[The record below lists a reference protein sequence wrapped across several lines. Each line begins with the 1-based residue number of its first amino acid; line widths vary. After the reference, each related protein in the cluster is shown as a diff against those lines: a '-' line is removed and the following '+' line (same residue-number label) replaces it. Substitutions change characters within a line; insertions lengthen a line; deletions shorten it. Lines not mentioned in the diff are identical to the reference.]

1 MLLQSRPSYPP
12 SHVKWR
18 GAGYWQALNQH
29 LCSAALQPW
38 QLQNQIHSIPNVRV
52 KPPGSVLEDRPIEH
66 NVKARLPMS
75 RP

>member
-1 MLLQSRPSYPP
+1 MLKQSRPSHSP

-18 GAGYWQALNQH
+18 GAGYWQGLNQH
-29 LCSAALQPW
+29 LCSAALQP
-38 QLQNQIHSIPNVRV
+38 NQIHSIPNVRV
-52 KPPGSVLEDRPIEH
+52 KPPGSVLGDRPIEH